1 MKIKKLNKQ
10 AVKSTLWVLAM
21 SAALIVLMHLTTKFS
36 PILGAA
42 ICMILLVV
50 GFYLLFVMLTKHRS
64 EDEDEN
70 TVGPEPQGEYAEE
83 NLQSAKLIA
92 DALETLGIKDA
103 IVITPYAT
111 INSTKYTER
120 LIALMCHA
128 MVNDK
133 MLRCIITEALST
145 IMKNSSIQTQY
156 GSKKK

>member
-1 MKIKKLNKQ
+1 MKKLNKQ
-10 AVKSTLWVLAM
+10 AVKLTLFGVAM
-21 SAALIVLMHLTTKFS
+21 SIALTVLINIATKFS

-42 ICMILLVV
+42 ICVILLVV
-50 GFYLLFVMLTKHRS
+50 ALYSLFAMFPKHRS
-64 EDEDEN
+64 EDEDDEN

-83 NLQSAKLIA
+83 DLQSAKLIA
-92 DALETLGIKDA
+92 DALETLGVKDA

-156 GSKKK
+156 GSKGQ